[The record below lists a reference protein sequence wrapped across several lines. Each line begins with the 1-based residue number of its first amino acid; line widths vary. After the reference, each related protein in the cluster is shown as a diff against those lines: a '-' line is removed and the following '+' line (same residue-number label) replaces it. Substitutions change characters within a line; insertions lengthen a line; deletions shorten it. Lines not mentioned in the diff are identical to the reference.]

1 MESTTLREQ
10 FIVQLKPV
18 RKEYGVHVTSHTVC
32 YSTNHFI
39 LRTKKK
45 HGVYIINR
53 TVYHLINVLIMD
65 TEKEYGVHNTK
76 STILPFNQR
85 LNSGH
90 EERKNTGFA
99 TLRARFT
106 VLRKKNTGSTSLI
119 ARFIT

>member
-1 MESTTLREQ
+1 MESTILREQ

-32 YSTNHFI
+32 Y
-39 LRTKKK
+39 
-45 HGVYIINR
+45 
-53 TVYHLINVLIMD
+53 LINVLIMD
-65 TEKEYGVHNTK
+65 AEKKYGVHNTK